1 MKIQT
6 KLLIGILGGMLA
18 IYLIAF
24 LFQQN
29 HNCCDFGRW
38 LYACEDTAQKSSH
51 WQCVRDCHATFHR
64 EAADVLQEAIEGDP
78 TKATEAIISA
88 DSSFRAACDKL
99 FKAMSAWAESNR

>member
-1 MKIQT
+1 MAIATGKTTFQ
-6 KLLIGILGGMLA
+6 LA
-18 IYLIAF
+18 DVRKD
-24 LFQQN
+24 
-29 HNCCDFGRW
+29 NCCDFGRW